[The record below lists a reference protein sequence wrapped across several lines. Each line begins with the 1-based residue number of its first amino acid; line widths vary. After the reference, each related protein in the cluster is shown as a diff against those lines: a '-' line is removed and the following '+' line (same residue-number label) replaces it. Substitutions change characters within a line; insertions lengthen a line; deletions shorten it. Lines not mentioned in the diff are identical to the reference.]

1 MEIIAG
7 ELPNDDGDD
16 DDAQGGAGVTQG
28 SAVREAA
35 ASLPSSLR
43 APFRPCPS

>member
-28 SAVREAA
+28 SFFT
-35 ASLPSSLR
+35 L
-43 APFRPCPS
+43 